1 MDWIERMDITVPKS
15 AESDGKNEEI
25 NLADNDFKREHSL

>member
-1 MDWIERMDITVPKS
+1 MDITVPKTT
-15 AESDGKNEEI
+15 ATENEEI